1 MRFSEFISSWELFAQ
16 PYLLTILAGMV
27 LATLGVVAAA
37 RRQVFMAAAVAQAST
52 FGYAVFALFAGAAA
66 TQLGGGIGRDAVVIG
81 SAVVAALLTML
92 GDGRQTQGSRL
103 DGDERT
109 AWVFIAA
116 GAGSILVL
124 AQAPAGMEQ
133 FRRMQASSVIGAT
146 NLDVAIFAVLL
157 LVIVG
162 VLLWASRSIVLL
174 LADPVM
180 AAAIGMRVRL
190 WDVALAL
197 FIGAGVGLGVRSAGM
212 LFTFG
217 CLALPVM
224 IAKQACGEVRSLFWA
239 GPLIA
244 AVVGLVGLWL
254 SYAADLPPGQVVV
267 ALLCVVL
274 IIAAAGRYGWDKVS
288 R

>member
-1 MRFSEFISSWELFAQ
+1 MSLADFLSSWGLFAR
-16 PYLLTILAGMV
+16 PYTLTLLAAMALSM
-27 LATLGVVAAA
+27 LGVVTAA

-52 FGYAVFALFAGAAA
+52 FGFAWFALFAGAAA
-66 TQLGGGIGRDAVVIG
+66 TQSAGSLGRDAVVIG
-81 SAVVAALLTML
+81 SAVAAALLTML

-116 GAGSILVL
+116 GAGAILVL

-146 NLDVAIFAVLL
+146 RLDLVLFAAVL
-157 LVIVG
+157 VAMVG
-162 VLLWASRSIVLL
+162 VLVWAGRSLVLL

-180 AAAIGMRVRL
+180 AAAIGMRV
-190 WDVALAL
+190 
-197 FIGAGVGLGVRSAGM
+197 GAWNVGIAVFSGACVGLSVRSTGM

-224 IAKQACGEVRSLFWA
+224 IAKQACGEVRSLFFVSPLFA
-239 GPLIA
+239 GVSA
-244 AVVGLVGLWL
+244 FVGLWL
-254 SYAADLPPGQVVV
+254 SYALDLPPGQVVV
-267 ALLCVVL
+267 ALLCGLLVV
-274 IIAAAGRYGWDKVS
+274 AAAGRVAWDRIS
-288 R
+288 Q

>member
-1 MRFSEFISSWELFAQ
+1 MSLPEFFASWGLFAR
-16 PYLLTILAGMV
+16 PYMLTVLAAMA
-27 LATLGVVAAA
+27 LATLGVVTAA
-37 RRQVFMAAAVAQAST
+37 RRQIFMAAAVAQAST

-66 TQLGGGIGRDAVVIG
+66 TQLGGGIGRDIVVIG
-81 SAVVAALLTML
+81 SAIAAALLTML

-116 GAGSILVL
+116 GAGAILVL

-146 NLDVAIFAVLL
+146 TLDVVIFAAL
-157 LVIVG
+157 LVLIAA
-162 VLLWASRSIVLL
+162 VLFWFGRSIVLL

-180 AAAIGMRVRL
+180 AAAIGMRVRV
-190 WDVALAL
+190 WDLGLAV
-197 FIGAGVGLGVRSAGM
+197 FSGACVGLGVRSAGM

-239 GPLIA
+239 GPLVA
-244 AVVGLVGLWL
+244 AVAALVGLWL
-254 SYAADLPPGQVVV
+254 SYAWDLPPGQVVV
-267 ALLCVVL
+267 ALLCVTLVG
-274 IIAAAGRYGWDKVS
+274 AAAVRYAWDAMA

>member
-1 MRFSEFISSWELFAQ
+1 MSLFEFLSSWGLFVR
-16 PYLLTILAGMV
+16 PYTLTLLAAMALSM
-27 LATLGVVAAA
+27 LGVVTAA
-37 RRQVFMAAAVAQAST
+37 RRQVFMAASVAQAST
-52 FGYAVFALFAGAAA
+52 FGFAVFALFAGAAA
-66 TQLGGGIGRDAVVIG
+66 TQATGSIGRDLVVIG
-81 SAVVAALLTML
+81 SAVAAALLTML
-92 GDGRQTQGSRL
+92 GDGRQTHGSRL

-116 GAGSILVL
+116 GAGAILVL
-124 AQAPAGMEQ
+124 SQAPAGMEQ

-146 NLDVAIFAVLL
+146 RLDVITFAVLL
-157 LVIVG
+157 IAMVG
-162 VLLWASRSIVLL
+162 VLLWAGRSLVLL

-180 AAAIGMRVRL
+180 AAAIGMRVRA
-190 WDVALAL
+190 WHWGLAI
-197 FIGAGVGLGVRSAGM
+197 FSGACVGLGVRSTGM

-239 GPLIA
+239 SPLIA
-244 AVVGLVGLWL
+244 LVSAFVGLWL
-254 SYAADLPPGQVVV
+254 SYLWDLPPGQVVV

-274 IIAAAGRYGWDKVS
+274 IFAAAGRLAWDAMA

>member
-1 MRFSEFISSWELFAQ
+1 MSVTEFFSSWGLFAR
-16 PYLLTILAGMV
+16 PYTLALLAAMALSV
-27 LATLGVVAAA
+27 LGVVTAA

-52 FGYAVFALFAGAAA
+52 FGFAVFALFAGAAA
-66 TQLGGGIGRDAVVIG
+66 TQATGGVVRDAVVIG
-81 SAVVAALLTML
+81 SAVAAALLTML

-116 GAGSILVL
+116 GAGAILVL
-124 AQAPAGMEQ
+124 AHAPAGMEQ

-146 NLDVAIFAVLL
+146 RLDVVAFAALLVAMAAVLARW
-157 LVIVG
+157 G
-162 VLLWASRSIVLL
+162 RSLVLL

-180 AAAIGMRVRL
+180 ASAVGMRVQAWHL
-190 WDVALAL
+190 GLAV
-197 FIGAGVGLGVRSAGM
+197 FSGACVGLGVRSTGM

-224 IAKQACGEVRSLFWA
+224 IAKQACGEVRQLFWA
-239 GPLIA
+239 SPLVALISA
-244 AVVGLVGLWL
+244 FVGLWL
-254 SYAADLPPGQVVV
+254 SYAWDLPPGQVVV
-267 ALLCVVL
+267 TLLCAVL
-274 IIAAAGRYGWDKVS
+274 VLAAAGRCAWDAAS

>member
-1 MRFSEFISSWELFAQ
+1 MLISEFLSSWGLFVR
-16 PYLLTILAGMV
+16 PYSLTLLAAMGLSI
-27 LATLGVVAAA
+27 LGVVTAA

-52 FGYAVFALFAGAAA
+52 FGFAVFALFAGAAA
-66 TQLGGGIGRDAVVIG
+66 TQAGGSVWRDLVVVG
-81 SAVVAALLTML
+81 SAIAAALVTML

-116 GAGSILVL
+116 GAGAILVL
-124 AQAPAGMEQ
+124 SQAAAGMEQ

-146 NLDVAIFAVLL
+146 RLDVVTFAALL
-157 LVIVG
+157 AAMIG
-162 VLLWASRSIVLL
+162 VLLWSGRALVLL

-180 AAAIGMRVRL
+180 AAAIGMRVRA
-190 WDVALAL
+190 WDWGLAIFSGL
-197 FIGAGVGLGVRSAGM
+197 CVGLGVRSTGM

-224 IAKQACGEVRSLFWA
+224 IAKQVCGEVRSMFWVS
-239 GPLIA
+239 PLIA
-244 AVVGLVGLWL
+244 LVAAFLGLWL
-254 SYAADLPPGQVVV
+254 SYVFDLPPGQVVV
-267 ALLCVVL
+267 ALLCAVL
-274 IIAAAGRYGWDKVS
+274 LVAAAGRVAWDAMA

>member
-1 MRFSEFISSWELFAQ
+1 MLEFLSSWGLFAR
-16 PYLLTILAGMV
+16 PYTLTLLAAMGLAM
-27 LATLGVVAAA
+27 LGVVTAA

-52 FGYAVFALFAGAAA
+52 FGFAVFALFAGAAA
-66 TQLGGGIGRDAVVIG
+66 TQMSGSLGRDVVVIG
-81 SAVVAALLTML
+81 SAIAAALLTML

-116 GAGSILVL
+116 GAGAILVL

-146 NLDVAIFAVLL
+146 RLDVATFAVLL
-157 LVIVG
+157 VAMVG
-162 VLLWASRSIVLL
+162 VVIAFGRSLVLL

-180 AAAIGMRVRL
+180 AAAIGMRVRV
-190 WDVALAL
+190 WDLGLAV
-197 FIGAGVGLGVRSAGM
+197 FSGACVGLGVRSTGM

-239 GPLIA
+239 SPLVALVA
-244 AVVGLVGLWL
+244 AFMGLWL
-254 SYAADLPPGQVVV
+254 SYVLDLPPGQVVV

-274 IIAAAGRYGWDKVS
+274 VAAAAGRFAWDAMA

>member
-1 MRFSEFISSWELFAQ
+1 MSLPEFFASWNLFAR
-16 PYLLTILAGMV
+16 PYLLTVVAAMV
-27 LATLGVVAAA
+27 LAILGVVTAA
-37 RRQVFMAAAVAQAST
+37 RRQIFMAAAVAQAST
-52 FGYAVFALFAGAAA
+52 FGYAVFALFVGAAA
-66 TQLGGGIGRDAVVIG
+66 TQSTGSLGRDAVVIG
-81 SAVVAALLTML
+81 SAVAASLLTMF

-116 GAGSILVL
+116 GAGAILVL

-133 FRRMQASSVIGAT
+133 FRRMQSSSVIGAT
-146 NLDVAIFAVLL
+146 TLDVAVFAGLLVLIAAVL
-157 LVIVG
+157 VAYG
-162 VLLWASRSIVLL
+162 RSIVLL

-180 AAAIGMRVRL
+180 ASAIGMRVRV
-190 WDVALAL
+190 WDAALAV
-197 FIGAGVGLGVRSAGM
+197 FIGAGVGLGVRSTGM

-224 IAKQACGEVRSLFWA
+224 IAKQACGEVRSMFWVS
-239 GPLIA
+239 PLIA
-244 AVVGLVGLWL
+244 AVGGLVGLWL
-254 SYAADLPPGQVVV
+254 SYAWDLPPGQVVV

-274 IIAAAGRYGWDKVS
+274 VVAVAARYTWDAIS

>member
-1 MRFSEFISSWELFAQ
+1 MSVLEFLSSWGLFAR
-16 PYLLTILAGMV
+16 PYTLTLLAAMGLSM
-27 LATLGVVAAA
+27 LGVVTAA

-52 FGYAVFALFAGAAA
+52 FGFAVFALFAGAAA
-66 TQLGGGIGRDAVVIG
+66 TQASGSVWRDIVVIG
-81 SAVVAALLTML
+81 SAVGAALLTML

-116 GAGSILVL
+116 GAGAILVL
-124 AQAPAGMEQ
+124 AHAPAGMEQ

-146 NLDVAIFAVLL
+146 RLDVVTFAALL
-157 LVIVG
+157 AAMIG
-162 VLLWASRSIVLL
+162 VLLWAGRSLVLL

-180 AAAIGMRVRL
+180 ASAIGMRVRA
-190 WDVALAL
+190 WDLGLAV
-197 FIGAGVGLGVRSAGM
+197 FSGACVGLGVRSTGM

-239 GPLIA
+239 SPVVALVA
-244 AVVGLVGLWL
+244 ALVGLWL
-254 SYAADLPPGQVVV
+254 SYAWDLPPGQVVV

-274 IIAAAGRYGWDKVS
+274 VAAAAGRFAWDAMA

>member
-1 MRFSEFISSWELFAQ
+1 MSVFEFLSSWSLFAE
-16 PYLLTILAGMV
+16 PYTLTLLAAMGLSM
-27 LATLGVVAAA
+27 LGVVTAA

-52 FGYAVFALFAGAAA
+52 FGFALFALFAGAAA
-66 TQLGGGIGRDAVVIG
+66 TQATGSVWRDAVVIG
-81 SAVVAALLTML
+81 SAVAAALLTML

-116 GAGSILVL
+116 GAGAILVL
-124 AQAPAGMEQ
+124 AHAPAGMEQ
-133 FRRMQASSVIGAT
+133 FRRMQTSTMFGAT
-146 NLDVAIFAVLL
+146 ALDVSTFAVLL
-157 LVIVG
+157 LAMVG
-162 VLLWASRSIVLL
+162 VLVWTGRSLVLL
-174 LADPVM
+174 LADRVM
-180 AAAIGMRVRL
+180 AAAFGLRVRAWYL
-190 WDVALAL
+190 GLAA
-197 FIGAGVGLGVRSAGM
+197 FSGACVGLGVRSTGM

-239 GPLIA
+239 SPLIA
-244 AVVGLVGLWL
+244 LSAAFLGLWL
-254 SYAADLPPGQVVV
+254 SYVWDLPPGQVVV

-274 IIAAAGRYGWDKVS
+274 VVAAAGRVAWDAMA

>member
-1 MRFSEFISSWELFAQ
+1 MSFGDFLASWGLFGR
-16 PYLLTILAGMV
+16 PYLLTILAGMA
-27 LATLGVVAAA
+27 LSILGVVTAA

-52 FGYAVFALFAGAAA
+52 FGFAVFALFAGAAA
-66 TQLGGGIGRDAVVIG
+66 IQATGHVGRDAVVIG
-81 SAVVAALLTML
+81 SAVAAALLTML

-116 GAGSILVL
+116 GAGAILVL
-124 AQAPAGMEQ
+124 AHAPAGMEQ

-146 NLDVAIFAVLL
+146 TLDVVTFA
-157 LVIVG
+157 G
-162 VLLWASRSIVLL
+162 VLLAMAGALLWGGRLLVLL

-180 AAAIGMRVRL
+180 AAAIGMRVRT
-190 WDVALAL
+190 WDWGLAL
-197 FIGAGVGLGVRSAGM
+197 VCGACVGLGVRSTGM

-224 IAKQACGEVRSLFWA
+224 IAKQVCGEVRSLFWA
-239 GPLIA
+239 SPLVA
-244 AVVGLVGLWL
+244 AATALTGLWL
-254 SYAADLPPGQVVV
+254 SYAWDLPPGQVVV
-267 ALLCVVL
+267 SLLCVAL
-274 IIAAAGRYGWDKVS
+274 LAAAAGRQGWDAIS